1 MMNFFSLVLILTSV
15 AAASLFSPSQD
26 SNNQVLREGHRL
38 IVVEFE
44 RQLLP
49 PPYTHAPPSSSP
61 AGEVASEANEGQGL
75 SQPLKEKICDAFGVC
90 KDKVSSIFTHTK
102 NKASEHK
109 AAQYHD
115 SASDAFKTAKEKAAQ
130 FEESASDAVK
140 TAKQNAA
147 ELQTS
152 VVEKAKDAADV
163 VSANISATAGKAADL
178 AVAAAGE
185 LRRNLTEI
193 LRQTRELGRDTAAFV
208 GAGKAVRSVA
218 AVTHLLGTATA
229 YGACIWVTFASS
241 HVLAEALPRQQFGVV
256 QSRLYPLYFRFV
268 AVGVAVAFGG
278 HLLRRGWRSGEGR
291 MQGYIL
297 MATLAI
303 VLVNLLCLEP
313 RATKAMFDRMK
324 MEKEEGQGRQAD
336 DFGTEAATP
345 AGKEVTV
352 GGIVEVKKR
361 LKRLN
366 TYSSICNVLT
376 CMALSYHL
384 VQLAQC
390 LASDSERCK

>member
-1 MMNFFSLVLILTSV
+1 M
-15 AAASLFSPSQD
+15 
-26 SNNQVLREGHRL
+26 LR
-38 IVVEFE
+38 
-44 RQLLP
+44 LLP
-49 PPYTHAPPSSSP
+49 PQP
-61 AGEVASEANEGQGL
+61 ARLPAR
-75 SQPLKEKICDAFGVC
+75 PM
-90 KDKVSSIFTHTK
+90 KV
-102 NKASEHK
+102 KASEHK

-278 HLLRRGWRSGEGR
+278 HLLRRGWRSGRPNAGIHFNGDACDCVGESPLFGAQSHQSHVRSNEDGEGR
-291 MQGYIL
+291 RTRETSGRFRYRGSHARREGGDRGRNSGGEEEAEEAQH
-297 MATLAI
+297 
-303 VLVNLLCLEP
+303 LL
-313 RATKAMFDRMK
+313 F
-324 MEKEEGQGRQAD
+324 
-336 DFGTEAATP
+336 
-345 AGKEVTV
+345 
-352 GGIVEVKKR
+352 
-361 LKRLN
+361 
-366 TYSSICNVLT
+366 
-376 CMALSYHL
+376 HL
-384 VQLAQC
+384 
-390 LASDSERCK
+390 